1 MNTGHLWALTGAE
14 PFIELWN
21 IIAQEALPSL
31 SRHKRFKEVG
41 LASYMLQERAL
52 SHGAD

>member
-21 IIAQEALPSL
+21 IIAQEALPSP